1 MTLPSPPKSPPSSAD
16 LIKLYKKAQQDLID
30 EIIVLANKGN
40 ISTAKFKKALLDKVN
55 ITLEKLLEESKEWS
69 EEAIPEAYRLGVLEA
84 DADILEAFKA
94 AGVDPP
100 KFPPTFS
107 VIDNEVVAVLL
118 EGVNDNFDQIAA
130 TTQRTLEKKF
140 TTGQTL
146 KQAQAQLLETLEK
159 EGMTAFTFKRNGK
172 DVNLPLS
179 SYTETVI
186 RSTTA
191 EVTNQASIR
200 RTMRGGGDLVK
211 MTSHLESCPI
221 CWPLQGRVY
230 SISGTDPEYPPLE
243 TAFSGQ
249 HANIHPNCRHRLK
262 PYILELKTPAEIKK
276 DKAFSNRPFEIE
288 DMSKEQQAIFNRQ
301 IKAYNAGQEKNRKL
315 NANRKQ
321 FNRYQARLGEDAPKT
336 FSSFMRAKNADS
348 KKWED
353 LQSDFRSAGKIK
365 PDKIKPKKLDKKDF
379 ASLSKKEQDKM
390 FNDFNDSIFDDIP
403 EANIQSLADYTDG
416 GYIGI
421 NTDLRDGLAEG
432 GILDEI
438 NNIDFAIQNT
448 PGLPSDTKL
457 FRGMKDATYNEAF
470 NNGDLSVGDVIFDE
484 GFMSTSLNQSITQ
497 DVFSSDSDRG
507 VLYEILAPEGTQGI
521 FMEPVTF
528 REGEQEWLLPRDTN
542 LEILEIDTSNPDS
555 VRVIMRIVEG

>member
-1 MTLPSPPKSPPSSAD
+1 MTLPKPPTPPPSSAE

-30 EIIVLANKGN
+30 EIIILANKGN
-40 ISTAKFKKALLDKVN
+40 ISTAQFKKALLDQVN
-55 ITLEKLLEESKEWS
+55 IILEKLLEESKEWS
-69 EEAIPEAYRLGVLEA
+69 AEAIPEAYRAGVLEA
-84 DADILEAFKA
+84 DEDILAAFKA
-94 AGVDPP
+94 AGIDPP
-100 KFPPTFS
+100 KFPPAFS

-146 KQAQAQLLETLEK
+146 KQAQAQLLEALQK

-200 RTMRGGGDLVK
+200 RTMRVGGDLVK

-243 TAFSGQ
+243 TAYSGD
-249 HANIHPNCRHRLK
+249 HANIHPNCRHRIK

-276 DKAFSNRPFEIE
+276 DQKFSNRPFEID
-288 DMSKEQQAIFNRQ
+288 DMSKEQQAIFDRQ

-321 FNRYQARLGEDAPKT
+321 LNRYQIRLGDDAPKT
-336 FSSFMRAKNADS
+336 VAAFIRIKNSNGDA
-348 KKWED
+348 WQA
-353 LQSDFRSAGKIK
+353 LQAAFRDAGKE
-365 PDKIKPKKLDKKDF
+365 L
-379 ASLSKKEQDKM
+379 EQ
-390 FNDFNDSIFDDIP
+390 
-403 EANIQSLADYTDG
+403 
-416 GYIGI
+416 
-421 NTDLRDGLAEG
+421 
-432 GILDEI
+432 
-438 NNIDFAIQNT
+438 
-448 PGLPSDTKL
+448 
-457 FRGMKDATYNEAF
+457 
-470 NNGDLSVGDVIFDE
+470 
-484 GFMSTSLNQSITQ
+484 
-497 DVFSSDSDRG
+497 
-507 VLYEILAPEGTQGI
+507 
-521 FMEPVTF
+521 
-528 REGEQEWLLPRDTN
+528 
-542 LEILEIDTSNPDS
+542 
-555 VRVIMRIVEG
+555 